1 MNSTQ
6 AHRILRDTEVAAFY
20 LMIRAFKMD
29 PTDFLTKM
37 ALITPV
43 ARALRITDEQA
54 VSILHSLHD
63 NQEVL
68 HIRNAIAE
76 SGDTVTI
83 QDPSPDTFATLLMSG
98 VTELTESRQ
107 GVGGDDI
114 GNTLTTK
121 TGMIEIPGWQPMEL
135 RTFEKITGV
144 RDNAMARFLSLL
156 TTRKF
161 GTGRRRVEYTASKLR
176 ELRRDLLRELRTYLN
191 AHRVRE

>member
-1 MNSTQ
+1 MMNSIQ

-20 LMIRAFKMD
+20 LMVRAFKMD

-37 ALITPV
+37 ALVTPV
-43 ARALRITDEQA
+43 ARALRISDEQA
-54 VSILHSLHD
+54 VSILHALHD

-68 HIRNAIAE
+68 HVRNAVAE
-76 SGDTVTI
+76 SGDAVTV
-83 QDPSPDTFATLLMSG
+83 QDPTPDTFATLLMSG
-98 VTELTESRQ
+98 ITELAESRQ
-107 GVGGDDI
+107 GADDM
-114 GNTLTTK
+114 GNSLTTK
-121 TGMIEIPGWQPMEL
+121 SGVIEIPGWQPMEL

-156 TTRKF
+156 TARKF

-176 ELRRDLLRELRTYLN
+176 ELRRDLLRELRAYLN